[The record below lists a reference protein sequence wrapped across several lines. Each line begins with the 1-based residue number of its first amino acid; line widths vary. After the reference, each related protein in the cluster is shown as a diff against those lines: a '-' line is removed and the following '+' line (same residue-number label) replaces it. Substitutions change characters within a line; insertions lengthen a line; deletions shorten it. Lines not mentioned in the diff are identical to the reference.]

1 MLLAPDP
8 LVIDIKFALKL
19 KKDQYPNIDKYSG
32 LCFSTFYI
40 KVKKILLSCLS
51 VIILYEQKKKKF
63 RIFLL
68 RIFDK
73 DSVS

>member
-8 LVIDIKFALKL
+8 LIIDIKFALKL
-19 KKDQYPNIDKYSG
+19 KKEHYPNIDKYSG

-51 VIILYEQKKKKF
+51 LIILYE
-63 RIFLL
+63 
-68 RIFDK
+68 
-73 DSVS
+73 